1 MIESILLGCLGFAL
15 GMAITAVASS
25 LWQKRVNCQALI
37 WALAIC
43 AIAITA
49 VLLDAWGKTAFQIGV
64 AVGCATVIMLT
75 LLLVGIHIYLLKTDS
90 AYRLKAALN
99 RLRRY

>member
-1 MIESILLGCLGFAL
+1 MRREYAAAAL
-15 GMAITAVASS
+15 WIG
-25 LWQKRVNCQALI
+25 
-37 WALAIC
+37 ALA
-43 AIAITA
+43 
-49 VLLDAWGKTAFQIGV
+49 GV
-64 AVGCATVIMLT
+64 AAIIMLT